1 METEKVS
8 MKQRKAHENEK
19 TAGEKG
25 KFSFHQLF
33 SFGAPERTVLLRNP
47 RKAFFI
53 SSRAASC
60 TVLSRIFGF
69 RLESGTG
76 KEDAHRNRHLL
87 CGLNK
92 WFFSFAPSLYFLGFM

>member
-1 METEKVS
+1 MDSDGNKWEAEKVS

-76 KEDAHRNRHLL
+76 KRR
-87 CGLNK
+87 C
-92 WFFSFAPSLYFLGFM
+92 PSKQASSVRFE